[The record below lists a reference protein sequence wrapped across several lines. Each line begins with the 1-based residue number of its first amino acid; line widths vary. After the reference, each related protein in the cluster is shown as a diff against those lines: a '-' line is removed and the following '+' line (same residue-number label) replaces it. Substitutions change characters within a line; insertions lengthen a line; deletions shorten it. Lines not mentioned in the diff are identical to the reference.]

1 MREPIDQ
8 GVLEKLYAD
17 LGADDASVRAL
28 IATFLEEAPQL
39 VDTIRHALAR
49 NEPVIF
55 ERAAH
60 SLKSASATVGA
71 LELSGT
77 AKELELAARKG
88 DLRNCEAAVQQLPAL
103 LAGVRDGLEHWH
115 ER

>member
-1 MREPIDQ
+1 MREAIDQ
-8 GVLEKLYAD
+8 GVLEKLYND
-17 LGADDASVRAL
+17 LGADEESVRGL

-39 VDTIRHALAR
+39 LDAIRHALAR

-71 LELSGT
+71 LELSVC
-77 AKELELAARKG
+77 AKDLEFAAKKG
-88 DLRNCEAAVQQLPAL
+88 DLRNCEATVQGLPAM
-103 LAGVRDGLEHWH
+103 LAGVREGLGRWH
-115 ER
+115 QR